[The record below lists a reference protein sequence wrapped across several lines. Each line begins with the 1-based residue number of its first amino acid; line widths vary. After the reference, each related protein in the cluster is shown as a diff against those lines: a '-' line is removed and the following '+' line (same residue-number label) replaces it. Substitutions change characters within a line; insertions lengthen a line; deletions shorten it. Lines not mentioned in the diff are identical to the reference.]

1 MFESGEI
8 LNRLR
13 RARASAAIAVSL
25 SFAAALPSA
34 VASDILVA
42 RHGGSGKPDD
52 NEFNI
57 IELDKPLA
65 NGEK

>member
-1 MFESGEI
+1 
-8 LNRLR
+8 L
-13 RARASAAIAVSL
+13 SL

-65 NGEK
+65 NGGK